1 MIGSKARAKYQ
12 HLSPSNAAEYSKE
25 ILFLL
30 HGRIACLLTL
40 KLMSVRQQACFFSS
54 DVTFQFLVTLLLVEN
69 KFMLCVTCF
78 RRHEE
83 YQYLDA
89 IQTIMDRGVEK
100 SDRAGTGIKSI
111 FGMQFRYYL
120 RVGENLPCCMIVLI
134 HH

>member
-1 MIGSKARAKYQ
+1 M
-12 HLSPSNAAEYSKE
+12 
-25 ILFLL
+25 F
-30 HGRIACLLTL
+30 
-40 KLMSVRQQACFFSS
+40 FFSS

-111 FGMQFRYYL
+111 FGMQFRYNL
-120 RVGENLPCCMIVLI
+120 REGENMPCCMTVLI